1 MGGRLVAKLASFED
15 FLDVAEEVER
25 VYYVEDGGRL
35 LALAGNVVWEG
46 DLSAQPERARSR
58 WSLIK
63 SAKGVRVERFLSLGA
78 AVRRRARARRF

>member
-15 FLDVAEEVER
+15 FLDVADEVER

-46 DLSAQPERARSR
+46 DLAAQPEGLRAR

-78 AVRRRARARRF
+78 AVRRARPRRF

>member
-1 MGGRLVAKLASFED
+1 VGGRLVAKLASFED

-46 DLSAQPERARSR
+46 DLGAQPEALRAR

-78 AVRRRARARRF
+78 AVRRARPRRF